1 MKKIK
6 LNKEQILKLFKEKQ
20 FFISDNK
27 CIELYDDD
35 LIYNHSG
42 NIATIKDVEL
52 NLELE
57 TPKNDYSEFCRKL
70 LCNHFNIEEN
80 KVICISY
87 SPEDM
92 DFKIRFSP
100 DNEITVIVCPVTQA
114 IKNTKISFEIV
125 KNNKNLTQIG
135 LYRRLC
141 NSAYFFRIN

>member
-20 FFISDNK
+20 FFISDSK

-35 LIYNHSG
+35 LIYNFAG
-42 NIATIKDVEL
+42 NITTINDVEL
-52 NLELE
+52 NLELKS
-57 TPKNDYSEFCRKL
+57 PKNDYSEFCREL
-70 LCNHFNIEEN
+70 VCNHFNVDAN

-92 DFKIRFSP
+92 EFKIRFSS

-114 IKNTKISFEIV
+114 IANTKISFGIV
-125 KNNKNLTQIG
+125 EKTKNLTQIG

-141 NSAYFFRIN
+141 DSAYFFRID